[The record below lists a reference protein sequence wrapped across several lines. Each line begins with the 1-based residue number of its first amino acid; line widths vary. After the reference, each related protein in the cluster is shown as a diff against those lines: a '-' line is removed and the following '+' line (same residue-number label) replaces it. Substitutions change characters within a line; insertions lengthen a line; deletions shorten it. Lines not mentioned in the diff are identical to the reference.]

1 LAWDERRKTK
11 DERRKLKEAAP
22 SSLVLRPSSL
32 ANGAPADAVFGQKSF
47 LENGENRWKLAG
59 RDTLCWPY
67 GISAVDGVL
76 AVADSGNNRVL
87 IWHAEEPGDERHP
100 A

>member
-1 LAWDERRKTK
+1 MFLGVGNDYYVGEP
-11 DERRKLKEAAP
+11 EN
-22 SSLVLRPSSL
+22 
-32 ANGAPADAVFGQKSF
+32 NGHRTPDNGRPADAVFGQSDF
-47 LENGENRWKLAG
+47 GQNGENRWKLAG

-87 IWHAEEPGDERHP
+87 LWDGEEPGDE
-100 A
+100 